1 MGKPAFQGNDPGDR
15 RRSIRVNARIP
26 VIVRLQRANL
36 RTVTQQ
42 AEALVINAH
51 GALLLLAV
59 AVSEDEILT
68 LVNSGNGE
76 EVVARVTSLGAT
88 FMGKAEVA
96 IEFIKPTPEFWRVT
110 AQAKQRV

>member
-1 MGKPAFQGNDPGDR
+1 MGKPASQGNDPGDR
-15 RRSIRVNARIP
+15 RRSVRVNGRIP

-36 RTVTQQ
+36 RTVTQG
-42 AEALVINAH
+42 AEALVTNAH

-59 AVSEDEILT
+59 AVSENEILT
-68 LVNSGNGE
+68 LLNSGNGE

-110 AQAKQRV
+110 AQAK